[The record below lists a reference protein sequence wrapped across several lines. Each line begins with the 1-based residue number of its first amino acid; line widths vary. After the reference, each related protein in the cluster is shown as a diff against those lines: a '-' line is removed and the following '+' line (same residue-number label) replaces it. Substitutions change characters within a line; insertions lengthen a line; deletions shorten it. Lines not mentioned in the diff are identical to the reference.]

1 MSGRR
6 FGRTLGSL
14 ESIFGFVAGFLE
26 ANGLPAAA
34 AFELDLVIE
43 ELFTNMVKYH
53 PLGASE
59 IEIGLSRSGSDV
71 VVVIRDSGVEPFDPT
86 AAPPPDLDRPLH
98 ERRAG
103 GLGLH
108 LVRRI
113 ARDLRY
119 EHRDRCSTITVTIG
133 PVS

>member
-59 IEIGLSRSGSDV
+59 IEIGLSRSGPDV
-71 VVVIRDSGVEPFDPT
+71 VVVIRDSDVEPFDPT
-86 AAPPPDLDRPLH
+86 TAPPADLDRPLH